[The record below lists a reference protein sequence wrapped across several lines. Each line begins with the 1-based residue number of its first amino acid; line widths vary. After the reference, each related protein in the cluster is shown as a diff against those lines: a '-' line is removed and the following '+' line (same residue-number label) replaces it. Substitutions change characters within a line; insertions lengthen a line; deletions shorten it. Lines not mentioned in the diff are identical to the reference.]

1 MYFWIY
7 EGASKIVLFF
17 CLKVL
22 SQNVK
27 FHLKFNFHNMTDLEK
42 FSNLKYKRELQTKNL
57 CHWISDMTDTTEEE
71 VFK

>member
-1 MYFWIY
+1 
-7 EGASKIVLFF
+7 
-17 CLKVL
+17 
-22 SQNVK
+22 
-27 FHLKFNFHNMTDLEK
+27 MTDLEK